1 MIAGL
6 VHLLIL
12 KVCLTF
18 FCLLSQQPKTLQDV
32 SFIAMTVSFMHWLV
46 LYLFIGFLIRK
57 SFLELCVLGS
67 SEGCSM
73 IKF

>member
-18 FCLLSQQPKTLQDV
+18 SCLLSQQSKTLQDV
-32 SFIAMTVSFMHWLV
+32 SFIAMTVSFMNWLV
-46 LYLFIGFLIRK
+46 LYLVYWLLNREKFSRAVCAW
-57 SFLELCVLGS
+57 EL
-67 SEGCSM
+67 
-73 IKF
+73 